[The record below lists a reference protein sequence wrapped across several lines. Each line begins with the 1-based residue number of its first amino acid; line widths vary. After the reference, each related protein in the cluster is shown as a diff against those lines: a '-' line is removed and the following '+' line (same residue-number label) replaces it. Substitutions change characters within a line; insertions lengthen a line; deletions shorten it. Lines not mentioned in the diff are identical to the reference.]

1 MLHMSD
7 RTIRILLL
15 AVIIF
20 FLIILCVVVIDYIR
34 KTKKNRMYVQLFE
47 ETYKNNSVIDTLLKI
62 IEVYKI
68 RSVENLVL
76 RKAINYLQK
85 SCLKD
90 YQTAFAIIEDVFS
103 GKKVKELHNT
113 IIENEKGKLV
123 LLLEKKNY

>member
-1 MLHMSD
+1 
-7 RTIRILLL
+7 
-15 AVIIF
+15 
-20 FLIILCVVVIDYIR
+20 
-34 KTKKNRMYVQLFE
+34 MYVQLFE

-103 GKKVKELHNT
+103 GKRSRNC
-113 IIENEKGKLV
+113 IIQLLKMKRENW
-123 LLLEKKNY
+123 YYC

>member
-1 MLHMSD
+1 MLQRRFLTLWNDLKRFHREVMLHMSD

-34 KTKKNRMYVQLFE
+34 KSKRNRMYVQLFE

-68 RSVENLVL
+68 RSVP
-76 RKAINYLQK
+76 
-85 SCLKD
+85 
-90 YQTAFAIIEDVFS
+90 TT
-103 GKKVKELHNT
+103 HT
-113 IIENEKGKLV
+113 
-123 LLLEKKNY
+123 